1 MITEEELKKLQK
13 LAKLS
18 FSKDELDGFT
28 KKLNSVMAMID
39 SLAEANCENIEPLRS
54 VSDMYQRTR
63 EDEVTVG
70 DIADQLFAN
79 VPAQNAAFAKEAE
92 SPLSEVM
99 LAKVAAALDIL
110 AAAVLAT
117 VSAAIFLSRSACA
130 ASAAAAAASAA
141 ASRTLIEFSSAVRSA
156 AAVSTF

>member
-39 SLAEANCENIEPLRS
+39 SLAEANCENIEPLS
-54 VSDMYQRTR
+54 SDMYQRTR

-79 VPAQNAAFAKEAE
+79 VPAQNAAFAKEVKCFIVPKMVE
-92 SPLSEVM
+92 
-99 LAKVAAALDIL
+99 
-110 AAAVLAT
+110 
-117 VSAAIFLSRSACA
+117 
-130 ASAAAAAASAA
+130 
-141 ASRTLIEFSSAVRSA
+141 
-156 AAVSTF
+156 

>member
-1 MITEEELKKLQK
+1 MIKEEELKKLQK

-79 VPAQNAAFAKEAE
+79 VPAQNAAFAKEVKCFIVPKMVE
-92 SPLSEVM
+92 
-99 LAKVAAALDIL
+99 
-110 AAAVLAT
+110 
-117 VSAAIFLSRSACA
+117 
-130 ASAAAAAASAA
+130 
-141 ASRTLIEFSSAVRSA
+141 
-156 AAVSTF
+156 

>member
-18 FSKDELDGFT
+18 FSTEELDSFT
-28 KKLNSVMAMID
+28 KKLNNVMTMID

-79 VPAQNAAFAKEAE
+79 VPAKNAEFAKEVKCFIVPKMVE
-92 SPLSEVM
+92 
-99 LAKVAAALDIL
+99 
-110 AAAVLAT
+110 
-117 VSAAIFLSRSACA
+117 
-130 ASAAAAAASAA
+130 
-141 ASRTLIEFSSAVRSA
+141 
-156 AAVSTF
+156 